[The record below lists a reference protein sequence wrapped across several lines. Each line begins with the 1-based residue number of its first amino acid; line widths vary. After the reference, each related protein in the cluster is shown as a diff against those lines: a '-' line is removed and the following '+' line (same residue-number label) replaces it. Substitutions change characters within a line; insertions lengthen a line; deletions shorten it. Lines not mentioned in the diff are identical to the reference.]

1 MGDTSFFNIF
11 ERKMRKSILSFCEDL
26 NNTRADLYVVMARK
40 AACFIS
46 VLEKMNMVN
55 LQGTI
60 ISERVMDTQIDW
72 KSINSVIIIDDVII
86 SGTTLHE
93 TIETIKKENP
103 EIFF

>member
-1 MGDTSFFNIF
+1 MGDISILNIF

-72 KSINSVIIIDDVII
+72 KSINSVII
-86 SGTTLHE
+86 
-93 TIETIKKENP
+93 
-103 EIFF
+103 